1 MDFRLDLFESIF
13 KRAQRINFD
22 YAPPVLDSVLILT
35 SELAEAAPAT
45 LIERSL
51 GVLNRPMPP
60 IVARRSLS
68 NDADELSIGNLVLD
82 LSPDL
87 IVLQRHL
94 LQGDHTWNRGFGGLV
109 QSLIQHHSIPIL
121 VLPNHLTE
129 PNESTGFTTVAAV
142 VDQPLNN
149 NDLVNWA
156 STFCNSPGALYLHHI
171 EAEDQ
176 FERTMTAIERI
187 PELNSQVARRTLKRE
202 LMQEADRFLQHCQ
215 LTLQQ
220 YRPDLSVQYSVDM
233 TRVQHGYLSWLEQ
246 TKPDLIV
253 LDTLDATR
261 ALNRGIAGVLSLQF
275 TDLPFLLL

>member
-121 VLPNHLTE
+121 VLPNRFTE
-129 PNESTGFTTVAAV
+129 PNTSTYFTTVASFF
-142 VDQPLNN
+142 DHPPHSQHLSNC
-149 NDLVNWA
+149 L
-156 STFCNSPGALYLHHI
+156 STSPPSA
-171 EAEDQ
+171 
-176 FERTMTAIERI
+176 
-187 PELNSQVARRTLKRE
+187 
-202 LMQEADRFLQHCQ
+202 
-215 LTLQQ
+215 
-220 YRPDLSVQYSVDM
+220 
-233 TRVQHGYLSWLEQ
+233 
-246 TKPDLIV
+246 
-253 LDTLDATR
+253 
-261 ALNRGIAGVLSLQF
+261 
-275 TDLPFLLL
+275 